1 MEDETNWQ
9 RQVLIGLVVL
19 VAVGA
24 LIGGIVAVV
33 SIKAADIAG
42 IDDTTP
48 SKDAHGGPLRRAS
61 DPPPS
66 ESTTG
71 AAPTG
76 PTTPSST
83 SSGAPPTKQPPEED
97 NGIELQAS
105 PQNVSTYERINLTGD
120 YKAPSGT
127 VLEVQR
133 KEAGSWSAFA
143 DVTATVNGGHF
154 ATYVETGQSGMNLF
168 RVVAL
173 GRDETSNP
181 VRVQVS

>member
-48 SKDAHGGPLRRAS
+48 STNAQGGPLRRAS

-66 ESTTG
+66 DSTTG
-71 AAPTG
+71 TAPTG
-76 PTTPSST
+76 PSTPESTT
-83 SSGAPPTKQPPEED
+83 SGSPPTNRPPD
-97 NGIELQAS
+97 DPGIDLQAN
-105 PQNVSTYERINLTGD
+105 PQSVSTYERINLTGD

-127 VLEVQR
+127 VLQVQR
-133 KEAGSWSAFA
+133 REGGTWNAFA
-143 DVTATVNGGHF
+143 DVTATVSGGHF

-168 RVVAL
+168 RVVAV
-173 GRDETSNP
+173 GRDEASNP